1 VENEHFFSDHLIRN
15 RDLFITSQTLRYM
28 MGDRLFLNMKL
39 RNTTDLTE
47 VAPPGCILDPAKPK
61 WGSQTIYKN
70 DYGPLR
76 ILKL

>member
-1 VENEHFFSDHLIRN
+1 
-15 RDLFITSQTLRYM
+15 
-28 MGDRLFLNMKL
+28 MGDRLFFNMHL

-47 VAPPGCILDPAKPK
+47 VAPPGCIRDPAKPK